1 MIQIEIMSYDM
12 LDEGYYEG
20 YVFNLPMSQDEIDF
34 VVSECNVS
42 SLSGLFIYRYETS
55 LPIIIDSD
63 TNIQYLNDG
72 IISLME
78 GVETPQDEFQR
89 WDEIE
94 ALLNVDVID
103 INDILY
109 RPIDITDYKFVYVGE
124 GDVSVEVEGYTTL
137 GITHDGIAVLEKE
150 LPF

>member
-12 LDEGYYEG
+12 LEEGYYEG
-20 YVFNLPMSQDEIDF
+20 YVYNLPMSQDEIDF
-34 VVSECNVS
+34 VVTECNVS
-42 SLSGLFIYRYETS
+42 SLADLFIYRYETS
-55 LPIIIDSD
+55 LPLTIDSD
-63 TNIQYLNDG
+63 TDIQYLNDG
-72 IISLME
+72 ILSLME
-78 GVETPQDEFQR
+78 GVEIPQDEFQR

-94 ALLNVDVID
+94 TLLNVNAID

-109 RPIDITDYKFVYVGE
+109 RPIDITDYKFMYVGE
-124 GDVSVEVEGYTTL
+124 GDVSVEIEDYTTL

>member
-12 LDEGYYEG
+12 LEEGYYEG
-20 YVFNLPMSQDEIDF
+20 YVYNLPMSQDEIDF
-34 VVSECNVS
+34 VVTECNVS
-42 SLSGLFIYRYETS
+42 SLADLFIYRYETS
-55 LPIIIDSD
+55 LPIAIDFD
-63 TNIQYLNDG
+63 ADIQYLNDG
-72 IISLME
+72 ILTLME

-94 ALLNVDVID
+94 ALLNVNAID

-109 RPIDITDYKFVYVGE
+109 RPIDITDYKFMYVGE
-124 GDVSVEVEGYTTL
+124 GDVSVEIEDYTTL

>member
-1 MIQIEIMSYDM
+1 MIQIEIMSYSM
-12 LDEGYYEG
+12 LEEGYYEG
-20 YVFNLPMSQDEIDF
+20 YVYSLPMSQDEIDF
-34 VVSECNVS
+34 VVTECNVS
-42 SLSGLFIYRYETS
+42 SLADFLIYRYETS
-55 LPIIIDSD
+55 LPITIYSD
-63 TNIQYLNDG
+63 TDIQHLNDG

-94 ALLNVDVID
+94 ALLNVEAID

-109 RPIDITDYKFVYVGE
+109 RPIDITDYKFIYVGE
-124 GDVSVEVEGYTTL
+124 GDVSVEIEGYTTL

>member
-12 LDEGYYEG
+12 LEEGYYEG
-20 YVFNLPMSQDEIDF
+20 YVYNLPMSQDEIDF

-42 SLSGLFIYRYETS
+42 SLADLFIYRYETS
-55 LPIIIDSD
+55 LPLAIDSD
-63 TNIQYLNDG
+63 TDIQYLNDG
-72 IISLME
+72 ILSLME
-78 GVETPQDEFQR
+78 GVEIPQDEFQR

-94 ALLNVDVID
+94 ALLNVNAID

-109 RPIDITDYKFVYVGE
+109 RPIDITDYKFMYVGE
-124 GDVSVEVEGYTTL
+124 GDVSVEIEDYTTL

>member
-12 LDEGYYEG
+12 LEEGYYEG
-20 YVFNLPMSQDEIDF
+20 FVYNLSMSQDEIDF
-34 VVSECNVS
+34 VVTECNVS
-42 SLSGLFIYRYETS
+42 SLADLFIYRYETS
-55 LPIIIDSD
+55 LPITIDFD
-63 TNIQYLNDG
+63 ADIQYLNDG
-72 IISLME
+72 ILTLME
-78 GVETPQDEFQR
+78 GVETLQDEFQR

-94 ALLNVDVID
+94 ALLNVNAID

-109 RPIDITDYKFVYVGE
+109 RPIDITDYKFMYVGE
-124 GDVSVEVEGYTTL
+124 GDVSVEIEDYTTL